1 MHQLINKKFKI
12 YLYILILLFLSTFYS
27 PNTQSS
33 LNNFF
38 KIKYIHIFPDEIN
51 IKEISN
57 LYNQNILKID
67 IKILNKIIERYPFI
81 KHLQIKKIYPNT
93 IKVNFVP
100 AVAIAKIYINNEIN
114 YLGDNSKIFQSKTKK
129 NFIPLILG
137 ENDVK
142 KSVEIIRLLKTS
154 SFKQKNIKIIKIYPT
169 KRFDLIL
176 NDETVLK
183 FPINS
188 DLDIFE
194 KGYSYYINKNLKSRT
209 IDLRLPNK
217 IIINEK

>member
-1 MHQLINKKFKI
+1 MRQLINKKFKI

-183 FPINS
+183 FPIN
-188 DLDIFE
+188 
-194 KGYSYYINKNLKSRT
+194 
-209 IDLRLPNK
+209 
-217 IIINEK
+217 

>member
-1 MHQLINKKFKI
+1 MRQLINKKFKI

-154 SFKQKNIKIIKIYPT
+154 SFKQKNIKIIKIYHT